1 MSEFAG
7 ISRLTGNWVC
17 RLALLLLTTAANAQ
31 QQFANIG
38 DLELLSGDVLEDVRV
53 GYITAGTLNPD
64 RSNVIVFPTWF
75 TGTAR
80 NLFDFGVIGPA
91 GLADTDRYFVVAIDA
106 LANGISTS
114 PSNSKNTPGAAFPPI
129 TMGDMVNA
137 QYRLLTE
144 HLDIHRAHAIMGISM
159 GGMQTFDWLSRYP
172 TFMEKAVPIDG
183 SPRMT
188 SYDLL
193 VWGVNKRIIE
203 TLRDDGRDDAEIFAL
218 VGPVS
223 QLSLRTPDWFVENVP
238 PQELEAFLDR
248 EASAV
253 FDSYDYER
261 QLDAMMALDLLG
273 TTDATR
279 RAWTDRVQAQ
289 VLVVNGRRDHM
300 VNPVP
305 GQRAAVLLESPYH
318 SNNSNCGHLG
328 NVCEV
333 DTTRARVHEF
343 LELRSTDERP

>member
-1 MSEFAG
+1 M
-7 ISRLTGNWVC
+7 C
-17 RLALLLLTTAANAQ
+17 RLALLLLATAANAQ
-31 QQFANIG
+31 QQFADLG

-64 RSNVIVFPTWF
+64 RSNVLVIPTWF

-80 NLFDFGVIGPA
+80 NLLDFGIVGPDR
-91 GLADTDRYFVVAIDA
+91 LADTNRYYVVAIDA
-106 LANGISTS
+106 LANGVSTS
-114 PSNSKNTPGAAFPPI
+114 PSNSEHQPRAAYPRI
-129 TMGDMVNA
+129 TIGDMVNS

-144 HLDIHRAHAIMGISM
+144 HLNIRRVHAIMGISM
-159 GGMQTFDWLSRYP
+159 GGMQTFDWMSRYP
-172 TFMEKAVPIDG
+172 AFMEKAIPIDG

-203 TLRDDGRDDAEIFAL
+203 TLREDGHADDAIFAL
-218 VGPVS
+218 IGQVS

-238 PQELEAFLDR
+238 PEDLDAFLER
-248 EASAV
+248 EASSV

-261 QLDAMMALDLLG
+261 QLDAMMVLDLLG

-279 RAWTDRVQAQ
+279 QAWADRVQAQ
-289 VLVVNGRRDHM
+289 VLVINGRRDHM

-305 GQRAAVLLESPYH
+305 GQRAALLLESPHH

-328 NVCEV
+328 TVCEA
-333 DTTRARVHEF
+333 DTTRARVREF
-343 LELRSTDERP
+343 LE